1 MTGRSS
7 GRRAHVAGSGRERR
21 AAPHGAAPRI
31 QPERGTGGRVRGTRS
46 PPPGTGSSNGER
58 GSVTVETA
66 VALSAIMVVLAMCLA
81 GLACRATAL
90 RVTDAA
96 GEAARLAARG
106 DQVAAR
112 QVVQLLAPAGSVL
125 SLSGTDLVTAKVTA
139 PPLGGV
145 LPGIRVGATA
155 VAAREPGGEHP

>member
-1 MTGRSS
+1 VI
-7 GRRAHVAGSGRERR
+7 A
-21 AAPHGAAPRI
+21 
-31 QPERGTGGRVRGTRS
+31 
-46 PPPGTGSSNGER
+46 ER

-66 VALSAIMVVLAMCLA
+66 VALSAIMVVLTMCLA
-81 GLACRATAL
+81 GLACLTTAL

-106 DQVAAR
+106 DEAAAR

-125 SLSGTDLVTAKVTA
+125 SLSGADLVTAKVTA

-145 LPGIRVGATA
+145 LPGIRVGASA
-155 VAAREPGGEHP
+155 VAAREPGGDHP